1 MPEHFHRRGHH
12 VQKAHGRRVHLAS
25 DGSHLSGGMIALMPT
40 PEDAK
45 RLALPGGEK
54 AADLHCT
61 LFFLGDDG
69 SVWTEDQR
77 NELEGL
83 VRAMSFGLTPVKA
96 NVFGAAHWNGN
107 GDKPSWVWSVGDSPD
122 QGLADS
128 HLNEV
133 RYAVTD
139 ALESTHER
147 PELPQ
152 QHSPWVAHICAAYT
166 DDLTLLRTL
175 EKRLGPVTFD
185 RIRLS
190 FGDDDRDIPLTATAV
205 NLTASAL
212 RREPTEAEAYCDFA
226 EHNRQWEG
234 AVASVSGR
242 MAAVYAG
249 WRAQLRGQIVS
260 LADEPL
266 DLTALTVTPGDA
278 SDILSEA
285 MTGLAR
291 QAGQSLQ
298 KEAEKQGVNVPDW
311 ELPDDVVTAA
321 VGGRRLLDSVAR
333 MTADLMATSVVQTA
347 KRTLT
352 GLFTRNAPPEEI
364 AQEVDRALADA
375 EESLTRGPVATAMST
390 AQTAGRQAVLEAA
403 PPGEYYASEIL
414 DKNTCVAP
422 EARITTDRGTIP
434 ASDVSLEDRLLT
446 HTGQWV
452 KPSRIVV
459 SEIREPLV
467 RVGLSEGRSLR
478 LTWDH
483 PVFIW
488 TGSGFLWRNAGDLAV
503 GDLVVSQP
511 ALQLGR
517 EHGSIDRILGETPY
531 GVAPADEVSRFPAV
545 NLRPEAVPVRAVSFE
560 DQSVAHQ
567 EVDHPRADLG
577 LTTIDIPQAFEGL
590 TDTALDSRLCTT
602 CPVAADGAVPLTGHG
617 GRDDAERHVAVCT
630 GDGDGRATACLRTV
644 LAGSHAAV
652 TERRPATV
660 ALRTPPPGFG
670 AAFSGAVGVPVR
682 VGEGDFEQDR
692 TVRAGLGH
700 PIPCRANPGSDLRV
714 SELTL
719 NRAVDSAV
727 APPPRD
733 LTFAGFAGRRRV
745 VRTTETPGPAHR
757 AGLAQRASSDLRPAV
772 RTQLVHNFSVQVEE
786 VRSLDRESYSGEV
799 YDFTVP
805 GDETFWAQGVLLH
818 NCSPCKA
825 VDGEQF
831 GDLERAIKAY
841 PVMGYKDC
849 VGSRYGNSCRGM
861 IVARWTPEE
870 AQTASAATIPSETHL
885 TGEGTVPW
893 HKVHNHSGCASGEWA
908 VVKDSDGSVAGC
920 HGSEAGADEQLAAL
934 YASEGDA
941 TVTTEALKKGD
952 PSKGTKKDR
961 RLAENQYAD
970 EGHFGPS
977 HSVSS
982 DPWNGSAS
990 AFTDEQYKRSCAACD
1005 SGKGTTKEL
1014 CFLPHHNPGGSLN
1027 RAGLGAAAGRIGS
1040 LSGHSPEA
1048 VAKAKAHLRS
1058 HYRALGEDA
1067 PASLAATSLER
1078 QVFGVEA
1085 DYGLTRFAPDCP
1097 PGMKHDMETGKCVK
1111 DGVEDEVP
1119 VDTMASESLEMTGA
1133 TAPWRGPLT
1142 VEGIETGDGRE
1153 FESGSLTWADL
1164 PLPLRWNI
1172 EDSHGGEPRTKA
1184 VNVGRIDSIWR
1195 EDSGLIMG
1203 EGVLDLSDD
1212 NGQKA
1217 YGKIEGKFLRGVSVD
1232 VDSIKDADME
1242 LVWADTDPDG
1252 EGEPDPF
1259 AQLFASP
1266 EKVVFRKGRIRAA
1279 TLVDIPAFAEAY
1291 IALLDQDG
1299 AVVAGGEPV
1308 GALRQTHVVRARTS
1322 SVTRTSPTPPADWFT
1337 NPDLSVPTPVTVT
1350 PDGRVYGHAALW
1362 GTCHI
1367 GQTGVCVTP
1376 PHEDDHPYFMTGAVA
1391 CQDAVMAS
1399 VGQITVGTGHA
1410 PLHLGHRAASE
1421 HYDNTGA
1428 AVADVTVG
1436 NDAHGIWL
1444 AGCVRPGAAPDRVHE
1459 LRASGQVS
1467 GDWRRI
1473 GGQLR
1478 LVGLLAVNV
1487 PGFPVPKLATKY
1499 TLGHQ
1504 LSLVAAGAPDLVEH
1518 LTEDDLD
1525 QIAYRRIMN
1534 KLNAR
1539 VHGER

>member
-25 DGSHLSGGMIALMPT
+25 DGSHLSGGMIALMPS
-40 PEDAK
+40 EADAK

-61 LFFLGDDG
+61 FFFLGDDG
-69 SVWTEDQR
+69 SAWTEDQR

-83 VRAMSFGLTPVKA
+83 VRAMSSGLTPVKA

-147 PELPQ
+147 PELPH

-190 FGDDDRDIPLTATAV
+190 FGDDDRDIPLAATAV

-242 MAAVYAG
+242 MAEVYAG

-278 SDILSEA
+278 SDILSET

-291 QAGQSLQ
+291 RAGQSLQ
-298 KEAEKQGVNVPDW
+298 REAEKQGVDVPDW

-333 MTADLMATSVVQTA
+333 MTADLMAGSVVQTA

-352 GLFTRNAPPEEI
+352 GLFTRSAPPEEI
-364 AQEVDRALADA
+364 AQEVDRVLADA

-414 DKNTCVAP
+414 DKNTCA
-422 EARITTDRGTIP
+422 
-434 ASDVSLEDRLLT
+434 
-446 HTGQWV
+446 
-452 KPSRIVV
+452 
-459 SEIREPLV
+459 
-467 RVGLSEGRSLR
+467 
-478 LTWDH
+478 
-483 PVFIW
+483 
-488 TGSGFLWRNAGDLAV
+488 
-503 GDLVVSQP
+503 
-511 ALQLGR
+511 
-517 EHGSIDRILGETPY
+517 
-531 GVAPADEVSRFPAV
+531 
-545 NLRPEAVPVRAVSFE
+545 
-560 DQSVAHQ
+560 
-567 EVDHPRADLG
+567 
-577 LTTIDIPQAFEGL
+577 
-590 TDTALDSRLCTT
+590 
-602 CPVAADGAVPLTGHG
+602 
-617 GRDDAERHVAVCT
+617 
-630 GDGDGRATACLRTV
+630 
-644 LAGSHAAV
+644 
-652 TERRPATV
+652 
-660 ALRTPPPGFG
+660 
-670 AAFSGAVGVPVR
+670 
-682 VGEGDFEQDR
+682 
-692 TVRAGLGH
+692 
-700 PIPCRANPGSDLRV
+700 
-714 SELTL
+714 
-719 NRAVDSAV
+719 
-727 APPPRD
+727 
-733 LTFAGFAGRRRV
+733 
-745 VRTTETPGPAHR
+745 
-757 AGLAQRASSDLRPAV
+757 
-772 RTQLVHNFSVQVEE
+772 
-786 VRSLDRESYSGEV
+786 
-799 YDFTVP
+799 
-805 GDETFWAQGVLLH
+805 
-818 NCSPCKA
+818 PCKA

-849 VGSRYGNSCRGM
+849 IGSRYGNPCRGM
-861 IVARWTPEE
+861 IVARWAPEE
-870 AQTASAATIPSETHL
+870 AQTASAATISSETHMI
-885 TGEGTVPW
+885 GEGTVPW
-893 HKVHNHSGCASGEWA
+893 HKVHNHSGCSSGEWA
-908 VVKDSDGSVAGC
+908 VVKDADGSVAGC
-920 HGSEAGADEQLAAL
+920 HGSEADADDQLAAL

-952 PSKGTKKDR
+952 PNKGTKKDK
-961 RLAENQYAD
+961 RLAENQYAG
-970 EGHFGPS
+970 EGL
-977 HSVSS
+977 
-982 DPWNGSAS
+982 AS
-990 AFTDEQYKRSCAACD
+990 
-1005 SGKGTTKEL
+1005 
-1014 CFLPHHNPGGSLN
+1014 
-1027 RAGLGAAAGRIGS
+1027 
-1040 LSGHSPEA
+1040 
-1048 VAKAKAHLRS
+1048 
-1058 HYRALGEDA
+1058 
-1067 PASLAATSLER
+1067 
-1078 QVFGVEA
+1078 
-1085 DYGLTRFAPDCP
+1085 DCP
-1097 PGMKHDMETGKCVK
+1097 PGMEMDEKTGKCVK
-1111 DGVEDEVP
+1111 DTEGDEP
-1119 VDTMASESLEMTGA
+1119 PMDTMSVAPSGPLEMSGA

-1153 FESGSLTWADL
+1153 FDDGSLTWAEL

-1184 VNVGRIDSIWR
+1184 VNVGRIDRIWR

-1212 NGQKA
+1212 NGQRA
-1217 YGKIEGKFLRGVSVD
+1217 YSKIEGKFLRGVSVD
-1232 VDSIKDADME
+1232 VDSVKDADME

-1252 EGEPDPF
+1252 EGEQDPF

-1266 EKVVFRKGRIRAA
+1266 EKVVFHKGRIRAA

-1291 IALLDQDG
+1291 IALLDENG

-1308 GALRQTHVVRARTS
+1308 GALRQSRVIRTRS
-1322 SVTRTSPTPPADWFT
+1322 RIVAAPVSAPPADWFT
-1337 NPDLSVPTPVTVT
+1337 NPDLSVPTPVTVA

-1367 GQTGVCVTP
+1367 GQEGMCVTP
-1376 PHEDDHPYFMTGAVA
+1376 PHEDAHPYFMTGAVA
-1391 CQDAVMAS
+1391 CQGDAMAS

-1421 HYDNTGA
+1421 HYDNTGV

-1436 NDAHGIWL
+1436 NDSHGIWI
-1444 AGCVRPGAAPDRVHE
+1444 AGSVRPGADPGRVHE

-1487 PGFPVPKLATKY
+1487 PGFPVPKLASKY
-1499 TLGHQ
+1499 ALGHQ
-1504 LSLVAAGAPDLVEH
+1504 LSLVAAGTPDLVEH

-1539 VHGER
+1539 VHGGE